1 MVWKQNDSYS
11 TFVPLHERQEQHG
24 TALLLFQSKRFQ
36 FLRATFVSSFNVHY
50 ICQWT
55 GVSGLRGVV
64 GDLQQTK
71 PRRLQTP

>member
-36 FLRATFVSSFNVHY
+36 IPAGHFCKFLQRPLHLSMDR
-50 ICQWT
+50 
-55 GVSGLRGVV
+55 GLW
-64 GDLQQTK
+64 LE
-71 PRRLQTP
+71 RRSW